1 MNKTDLIKKVSQ
13 ETGKTIQE
21 ATVVIDSF
29 FKEMSESLRSEDV
42 AIKDFGTFK
51 KVVQPARIARNPI
64 TQEPINVPEKE
75 VVKFKP
81 SKNILNMKWL

>member
-21 ATVVIDSF
+21 TTVVIDSF
-29 FKEMSESLRSEDV
+29 FREISESLRTEDV
-42 AIKDFGTFK
+42 VIKDFGTFK
-51 KVVQPARIARNPI
+51 KVLKPARVARNPI

-75 VVKFKP
+75 MIKFKP
-81 SKNILNMKWL
+81 SKNVLNMKWL

>member
-21 ATVVIDSF
+21 TTVIIDSF
-29 FKEMSESLRSEDV
+29 FREISESLRTEDV
-42 AIKDFGTFK
+42 VIKDFGTFK
-51 KVVQPARIARNPI
+51 KVLKPARVARNPI

-75 VVKFKP
+75 MIKFKP
-81 SKNILNMKWL
+81 SKNVLNMKWL